1 MRNPPAV
8 GIHARHRT
16 LDTPGPTGWND
27 HGDPTH
33 RRRQGN
39 TPGSLGDD
47 DHGTPLAGRLP
58 LLENQHDAEIERI
71 IAETIA
77 RANAAGASPDI
88 AAKLQACLAAV
99 SQGHET
105 DRVQDPK
112 LQAVE
117 CYFEARLRTVEGKA
131 DIAPDEHP
139 AAPPLEQWLLGSVEY
154 RATGEYF
161 EPLTGS
167 AGNVPLEAASLS
179 HRRIGQQP
187 PVPPVAVDSSSVWS
201 EKGRTDGLRDRAA
214 GGADLRPYSTMNTS
228 DR

>member
-58 LLENQHDAEIERI
+58 LLGNQHDAEIEKI
-71 IAETIA
+71 IDETIA
-77 RANAAGASPDI
+77 RANAAGAARDL

-99 SQGHET
+99 GQAHQG

-112 LQAVE
+112 LHAVE
-117 CYFEARLRTVEGKA
+117 GYFEARLRTVEGKA
-131 DIAPDEHP
+131 NIAPDEHP
-139 AAPPLEQWLLGSVEY
+139 EAPQLEQWLLGSVEY
-154 RATGEYF
+154 RVPGEYF
-161 EPLTGS
+161 KPVTGP

-179 HRRIGQQP
+179 YRRIGQQP
-187 PVPPVAVDSSSVWS
+187 PAPPVAADSSSYWS

-214 GGADLRPYSTMNTS
+214 GGAELRLYSTMNTF